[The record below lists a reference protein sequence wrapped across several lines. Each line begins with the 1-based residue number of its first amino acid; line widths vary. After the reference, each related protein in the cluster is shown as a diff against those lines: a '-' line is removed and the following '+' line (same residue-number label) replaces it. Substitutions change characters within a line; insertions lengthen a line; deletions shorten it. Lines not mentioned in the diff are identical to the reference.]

1 MNAMESEGYEDREAL
16 VRENQDLRHQL
27 NLLTSKQGEA
37 NMPEVNNLKRENDG
51 LKKGYNQI
59 SELLEQK
66 DLEIKNCES
75 LMQQKDDLIRYLKDQ
90 LSKYMDS
97 KNQEFQ
103 KVMEGNKILILSL
116 FHHLISISYLLS
128 PISHLLS
135 PISYLLLLILY
146 P

>member
-1 MNAMESEGYEDREAL
+1 MRIAMNAIESDGYEDREAL

-75 LMQQKDDLIRYLKDQ
+75 LIQQKDDLIRYLKGQ
-90 LSKYMDS
+90 LSKYTDS

-103 KVMEGNKILILSL
+103 RVMKGNKNIHIKITSSSN
-116 FHHLISISYLLS
+116 FSPHSSNPYHLISF
-128 PISHLLS
+128 PH
-135 PISYLLLLILY
+135 P
-146 P
+146 